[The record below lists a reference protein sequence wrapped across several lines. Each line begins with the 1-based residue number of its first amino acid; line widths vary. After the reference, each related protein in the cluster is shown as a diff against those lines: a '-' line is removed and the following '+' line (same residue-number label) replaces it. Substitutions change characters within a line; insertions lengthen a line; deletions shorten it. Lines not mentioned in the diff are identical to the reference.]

1 MGTYMYAMSETIPA
15 EQLIAWLE
23 EASPRIRKPGVTQIV
38 NTIEQIKQNDTGQ

>member
-1 MGTYMYAMSETIPA
+1 MSETIPA

-23 EASPRIRKPGVTQIV
+23 EAIAADPENPGVTQIV